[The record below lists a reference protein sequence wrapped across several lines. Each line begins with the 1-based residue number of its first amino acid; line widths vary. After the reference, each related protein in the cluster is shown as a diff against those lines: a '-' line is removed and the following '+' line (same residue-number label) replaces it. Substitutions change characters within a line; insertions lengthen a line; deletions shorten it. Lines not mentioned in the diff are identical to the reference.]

1 MSRSYRFWIVDVFT
15 ARRFGG
21 NPLAVLPDA
30 KGLTETEMQ
39 QIAREFNFS
48 ETTFVLPP
56 ADAAHQARF
65 RIFTPARELPFAG
78 HPTLGTAWVL
88 QQAGAAAEMVL
99 EVAAGLL
106 PITQAADRL
115 CFEAPQA
122 PHCFALAIPPA
133 ELASLLGL
141 QPSQLAGGAVSASCG
156 TPYVLVPLRDHA
168 ALAQARYHSDEAL
181 LARWP
186 GLAEVYVYTPPDADG
201 HFAARLFAPG
211 AGIVEDPATGSAA
224 AALAGWLLRQ
234 TGSDGAQGE
243 WCIEQ
248 GHLMGRPSQ
257 IEVRAHRQ
265 QGRTRV
271 WVSGQVVP
279 VAQGE
284 LWL

>member
-1 MSRSYRFWIVDVFT
+1 MSRRYRFWMVDVFT
-15 ARRFGG
+15 HQRFGG
-21 NPLAVLPDA
+21 NPLAVLTA
-30 KGLTETEMQ
+30 AEGLTDTEMQ

-56 ADAAHQARF
+56 TDPSHQARF

-88 QQAGAAAEMVL
+88 QQEGAKTDMIL
-99 EVAAGLL
+99 EVAAGQI
-106 PITQAADRL
+106 PISQTADQL

-122 PHCFALAIPPA
+122 PHCLELAIPPA
-133 ELASLLGL
+133 KLAALLNL
-141 QPSQLAGGAVSASCG
+141 HVTQLAGAAVSASCG
-156 TPYVLVPLRDHA
+156 TPYVLVPLCDHA
-168 ALAQARYHSDEAL
+168 ALAQARYRPDEAL

-186 GLAEVYVYTPPDADG
+186 GLAEVYLYTPPDAQG
-201 HFAARLFAPG
+201 QMAARLFAPG
-211 AGIVEDPATGSAA
+211 AGIDEDPATGSAA
-224 AALAGWLLRQ
+224 AALAGWLLHP
-234 TGSDGAQGE
+234 SAPADAQGK
-243 WCIEQ
+243 WCIQQ

-257 IEVRAHRQ
+257 IEASARRQ

-271 WVSGQVVP
+271 WIRGQVVP